1 MLPARIVGAD
11 GIVLGVDPDATH
23 PERDAGLF
31 RVQLTRP
38 GS

>member
-31 RVQLTRP
+31 SV
-38 GS
+38 